1 MSKMKRLYDFTNLN
15 NLSREALSELAGI
28 LMTSGTTNQEISML
42 CVASL
47 QIAGKPDTPITKEF
61 LARKK
66 VLEQAEID
74 KVTADVG

>member
-1 MSKMKRLYDFTNLN
+1 
-15 NLSREALSELAGI
+15 
-28 LMTSGTTNQEISML
+28 MTSGSTNQEISML

>member
-1 MSKMKRLYDFTNLN
+1 MGALKRLDDFTNLN

-28 LMTSGTTNQEISML
+28 LMTSGSTNQEISML

-61 LARKK
+61 LVRKK
-66 VLEQAEID
+66 VREQAEID
-74 KVTADVG
+74 RVTADVG